1 MTDLK
6 QATIYFDSH
15 IHRRL
20 KVRAAEQGK
29 TLSALVGEA
38 VLSLL
43 AVGDERAKS
52 ERPGLALEWAGA
64 LADLKDEM
72 TSLELQ
78 KTGKIWRES

>member
-6 QATIYFDSH
+6 QATVYLDTH

-20 KVRAAEQGK
+20 KVKAAEQGK

-43 AVGDERAKS
+43 DGDGASANPART
-52 ERPGLALEWAGA
+52 GLGLEWAGA
-64 LADLKDEM
+64 LADLKDEKS
-72 TSLELQ
+72 SLELQ
-78 KTGKIWRES
+78 ELGKSWRES